1 MMQKEL
7 EKTKSLPLRSL
18 LSSGEQEMAQER
30 PKKSEITITAQCDSG
45 YDRGLQKVW
54 EYQGQVA
61 SVREE

>member
-30 PKKSEITITAQCDSG
+30 PKKSEITAQCDSG